1 MKTSNHSHPHFET
14 STTSRHWQPHPVHF
28 TKLNRF
34 QSFFSPA
41 RRLNLYYILY
51 CFFPWTIKDQSA
63 VLCLMYNTIQ
73 FHEQSWASQARG
85 KKFHPLVQFSH
96 LPPHPHSP
104 IIKIQIQIRKIQR
117 QIRKIQ
123 RQKRKIQRQSRKIPK
138 IPLLSSYPLQSLF
151 SLLIIILIRF
161 SQLTFPFPNF

>member
-1 MKTSNHSHPHFET
+1 MKTSNHSHPHFKT
-14 STTSRHWQPHPVHF
+14 STTSPHWQPHPVHF

-96 LPPHPHSP
+96 LLPPQLPFLLISSP
-104 IIKIQIQIRKIQR
+104 TAVDTFLLLSLSPSHCPNGIVLREE
-117 QIRKIQ
+117 
-123 RQKRKIQRQSRKIPK
+123 IPK
-138 IPLLSSYPLQSLF
+138 VQSYKIIRGLDNAPRAGKSPQSSHCTTVISH
-151 SLLIIILIRF
+151 S
-161 SQLTFPFPNF
+161 S